1 MLCALVANPPWARAL
16 MLRDHRIST
25 LLGQQQIYVAPSPL
39 SGRNS
44 RLMDGVRESDC
55 WIWIGHD
62 RSEPSIRVRTLP
74 TIGHLAAPFDSSQ
87 PAYCFRRLKV
97 TK

>member
-1 MLCALVANPPWARAL
+1 
-16 MLRDHRIST
+16 MLRDHRISI

-55 WIWIGHD
+55 WIWIGYD